1 MAQRRR
7 TRRWSRT
14 VTERSN
20 ALDLDPGVFK
30 GSAKQIARSLKR
42 SADRSKRRKSTP
54 FRSALSMLVFYENRA
69 GAKLPAARKRT
80 LERAKDELRT
90 LYGRGTGSKGHR
102 TRASAARSRTSKKR

>member
-1 MAQRRR
+1 MARRQQ

-30 GSAKQIARSLKR
+30 GSAKEIARSLKR

-54 FRSALSMLVFYENRA
+54 YRSALSMLVFYANRA
-69 GAKLPAARKRT
+69 GSKLPAARKRT
-80 LERAKDELRT
+80 LERAKDALRT
-90 LYGRGTGSKGHR
+90 LYGRGKGSTTRHA
-102 TRASAARSRTSKKR
+102 RASRPRSRTAK

>member
-1 MAQRRR
+1 MARGRQ
-7 TRRWSRT
+7 TRPWSRT

-42 SADRSKRRKSTP
+42 SADRSKRRKTAP

-90 LYGRGTGSKGHR
+90 LYGRSKRATRPRAR
-102 TRASAARSRTSKKR
+102 TPSARSRSPKKR